1 MDAPRK
7 SRYISVDEQL
17 FELMHDLEV
26 YLCRAFLHEVNH
38 AYWDTVTRQSKDT
51 EYEIR
56 HAITEAFDVIIR
68 RWESIDEV
76 RAILAAARDIF
87 KDGVIMC
94 IDVPR
99 PPDADAFLNRVLEN
113 VMIFFGSSWIPR
125 IEFAMLPYQHNIEV
139 IQRNWRRCY
148 YEPNHPACKRRL
160 LREFENMQK
169 DLESVTV

>member
-7 SRYISVDEQL
+7 SRHISVEDQL
-17 FELMHDLEV
+17 FELKHDLSM
-26 YLCRAFLHEVNH
+26 YLARAFLHEVNH
-38 AYWDTVTRQSKDT
+38 AYWAAMTRQSKDT

-56 HAITEAFDVIIR
+56 HAITEAFDVILR

-76 RAILAAARDIF
+76 RAILTAARDIF
-87 KDGVIMC
+87 KEGVIMC

-99 PPDADAFLNRVLEN
+99 PPDTDEFLIRILEN
-113 VMIFFGSSWIPR
+113 VMIFFESSWIPR
-125 IEFAMLPYQHNIEV
+125 IEFAMRPYQHNIEV

-160 LREFENMQK
+160 VRQFENMS
-169 DLESVTV
+169 LEMQSV

>member
-7 SRYISVDEQL
+7 SRYFSVEDQL

-26 YLCRAFLHEVNH
+26 YLCRVLFHEVNH
-38 AYWDTVTRQSKDT
+38 AHWAATTHQSKDT

-56 HAITEAFDVIIR
+56 NAVTEAFDVILR
-68 RWESIDEV
+68 RWENVSDV
-76 RAILAAARDIF
+76 RAMLAASRDIL

-94 IDVPR
+94 VDVPR
-99 PPDADAFLNRVLEN
+99 PPDADAFLARVLEN

-125 IEFAMLPYQHNIEV
+125 IDAAMLPYQHNIEL

-148 YEPNHPACKRRL
+148 YDPNHPACKRRL
-160 LREFENMQK
+160 VRQFEDMR
-169 DLESVTV
+169 LEIQSV